1 MANWKNLSEDE
12 FKINYPGDAGYSG
25 KRRLTL
31 QYDSETIN
39 PESVDIRFKWYQ
51 PGSKKTYGADIFY
64 ILYDANNSSNL
75 RQLIKIKGDTRNT
88 DAEEAYYT
96 KSITLKKEATS
107 KTFFL
112 QDIWICNSGGSSR
125 SDADAAYDTFKIGG
139 SRGSVANGSGGLV
152 YRQSSGQDV
161 SILPSSTVATNVG
174 VPDITIKDN
183 YNNTFTINV
192 TRGADGTNNPAKGL
206 TNLYWGYSESDVSNK
221 AYSYINGSIP
231 TITTSGTGDTRTVYV
246 GAATVATYGYNHGTT
261 KSLAINQYLK
271 PNNPGKPVISYTK
284 SRFTPKERIIYK
296 WTAATAKN
304 KTSPVVGYRVRLW
317 QQKAGTTTWK
327 NIPIW
332 STTSNTQ
339 KSELVNGEYIYDR
352 EVDDPT
358 YISLGHEI
366 HGFEVGDKVKLSIQA
381 YSRFGKSNTGDNSKL
396 LSAVMTSDETE
407 IQSAGT
413 MHVKVGDKWE
423 EGQVYVKVNDKWEEA
438 ESVHIKTSTG
448 WAEST

>member
-1 MANWKNLSEDE
+1 MATWKNVSEDV
-12 FKINYPGDAGYSG
+12 FKIDYPGDSGYSG

-31 QYDSETIN
+31 QYDADSET
-39 PESVDIRFKWYQ
+39 PESVTVRFKWYQ
-51 PGSKKTYGADIFY
+51 PGSTYVYGADIFY
-64 ILYDANNSSNL
+64 ILYDANNTSNL
-75 RQLIKIKGDTRNT
+75 RSLYKLKPYGSGDKS
-88 DAEEAYYT
+88 AYFTSDYNDNLV
-96 KSITLKKEATS
+96 LKKDATS

-112 QDIWICNSGGSSR
+112 QDIWICNSGGSTR
-125 SDADAAYDTFKIGG
+125 SDPDAAYNTFKSGG
-139 SRGSVANGSGGLV
+139 SRGSLA
-152 YRQSSGQDV
+152 YRQTAGQ
-161 SILPSSTVATNVG
+161 SIEISPDTTVATNVG

-192 TRGADGTNNPAKGL
+192 TKGADGTNNPAKGL

-221 AYSYINGSIP
+221 AHSYINGSIP
-231 TITTSGTGDTRTVYV
+231 TITTSGTGDTRTVHV

-261 KSLAINQYLK
+261 KSRAINQYLK

-381 YSRFGKSNTGDNSKL
+381 YSRFGNNNTGDNSKL
-396 LSAVMTSDETE
+396 LSDKIESTETE

-413 MHVKVGDKWE
+413 MRVKVGDKWK
-423 EGQVYVKVNDKWEEA
+423 EGQVYIKVGDKWKEA